1 MRDPSDVLLMFLGG
15 GSAAGTAIA
24 VVGWMSLLYSL
35 VRWGDLGRGW
45 VRRRAAARS
54 VPASAPTSASASAS
68 APPVPARASALD
80 AGERT
85 TVIVAV
91 LWLAASVFASAVV
104 AATLL
109 DAEDE
114 RYDTLD
120 ELLGTSIA
128 QTYIVMCVAMLVG
141 VYLLAWKLPNAALV
155 LACVLGGIAALPFAL
170 IGALAGLV
178 GGLYLA
184 AWVINIAFS
193 WSPDVAVDH
202 GKYFATVGPTT
213 AVVVILW
220 LYVAAIP
227 FLVSRIIDAVQS
239 RRARR

>member
-1 MRDPSDVLLMFLGG
+1 MRDPSDVLIMFLGG

-45 VRRRAAARS
+45 LRRRAAARS
-54 VPASAPTSASASAS
+54 VPVSAS

-80 AGERT
+80 AGELT

-114 RYDTLD
+114 RYDTLG

-141 VYLLAWKLPNAALV
+141 VYLLAWRLPNAALV

-178 GGLYLA
+178 GALYLA

-227 FLVSRIIDAVQS
+227 FLVSRIIEAVQS
-239 RRARR
+239 RRPRR